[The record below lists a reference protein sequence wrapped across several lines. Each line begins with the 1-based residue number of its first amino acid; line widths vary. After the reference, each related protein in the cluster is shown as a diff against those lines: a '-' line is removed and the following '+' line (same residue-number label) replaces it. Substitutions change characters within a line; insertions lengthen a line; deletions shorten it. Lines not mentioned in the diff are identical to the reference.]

1 LNFGDTVGIVA
12 PASPPIDPKIINR
25 CADAL
30 EKLGFKPKLA
40 ANVRKRNG
48 FLAGSDRERAG
59 DLMKLFT
66 DRKVQAIFCVRGGY
80 GAARILPLLDYNTI
94 RANPKIFVGYS
105 DITSLHCALL
115 TQANLISFH
124 GPTLSFHFAQA
135 ATSSLS
141 LSARN
146 ERGESRREGLPIKRA
161 SSPLPS
167 SPKEERESGL
177 EFTVQSLLRT
187 LMNPK
192 PPGSILKSARCEG
205 SGIRFTAQKPDTS
218 HLIPGTPL
226 RGGKATGQLI
236 GGNLSVLCTT
246 LATPY
251 QPSFKGG
258 ILFLEDIGEPPYRFD
273 RMLTHLL
280 NAGLL
285 QQVAGIAIG
294 INKDCE
300 DPKAKKSREYRRT
313 QVGQASSLSP
323 QTDKMSVPQQQTLDD
338 VLKERLLPLQIPVV
352 TGLPFGHVHH
362 NATLPVGA
370 RVTLDADDGDLR
382 VIQSAVV

>member
-1 LNFGDTVGIVA
+1 MPTRPVRLNFGDTVGIVA

-40 ANVRKRNG
+40 SNARKRNG
-48 FLAGSDRERAG
+48 FLAGSDRERAS
-59 DLMKLFT
+59 DLMKMFT
-66 DRKVQAIFCVRGGY
+66 DKKVKAIFSLRGGY
-80 GAARILPLLDYNTI
+80 GAARILPLLDYKTI
-94 RANPKIFVGYS
+94 RANPKIFLGYS

-115 TQANLISFH
+115 TRANLISFH
-124 GPTLSFHFAQA
+124 GPTLSFHFGKGDA
-135 ATSSLS
+135 
-141 LSARN
+141 
-146 ERGESRREGLPIKRA
+146 P
-161 SSPLPS
+161 
-167 SPKEERESGL
+167 
-177 EFTVQSLLRT
+177 EFTRQSLLRT

-192 PPGSILKSARCEG
+192 PPGSICDGYDGKTVR
-205 SGIRFTAQKPDTS
+205 I
-218 HLIPGTPL
+218 L

-258 ILFLEDIGEPPYRFD
+258 ILFLEDIGEPPYRMD

-313 QVGQASSLSP
+313 QMGQASSLSP
-323 QTDKMSVPQQQTLDD
+323 QTDKMSVPQRQTLDD
-338 VLKERLLPLQIPVV
+338 VLKERLLPLKIPVV
-352 TGLPFGHVHH
+352 TGLPFGHVRH

-370 RVTLDADDGDLR
+370 RVTLDAENGDLS
-382 VIQSAVV
+382 VIQSAVD